1 MSHSQSTVASSSNSQ
16 QIINNALK
24 TYEKCTKQD
33 LLSHPLATQLQACNT
48 SAAIL
53 TVLQQRVEGL
63 NQSRS
68 SDDRLTKW
76 LIPTVKVLYTFST
89 TLEERIG
96 LVSLR
101 T

>member
-1 MSHSQSTVASSSNSQ
+1 MSHSHSTVASSSNSQ

-33 LLSHPLATQLQACNT
+33 LLSHPLATQLHACNS

-53 TVLQQRVEGL
+53 TVLQQQVEGF
-63 NQSRS
+63 
-68 SDDRLTKW
+68 DRLTKW
-76 LIPTVKVLYTFST
+76 RIPTVKLLYTFST
-89 TLEERIG
+89 ILEERVG
-96 LVSLR
+96 LVSLK